1 MNTSKKRILM
11 VAESSHISSGF
22 GNYTNQILKRLHA
35 TGKYEI
41 AELSCYRT
49 ESVKKT
55 EPWKIYPVAVNH
67 DDHSFSEYS
76 ANMSNQYGQWRFEFA
91 LLDFKPHIVFDI
103 RDFWNYTFQETS
115 PLREYYY
122 WIINPTYDSDP
133 QKIESINTF
142 KNADMVLFHTEWA
155 KNNLL
160 TKYNYTT
167 NNLGPIASDAVDSN
181 VFKPIGFNKKFHKS
195 QFDIPTD
202 SIVIGTVMRNQKR
215 KLIPDILDVF
225 KKLKHNNPEKSLYL
239 YLHTSYP
246 DALGWDIPALLLEH
260 NISNNVLLT
269 YKCKSCKSFT
279 SSVYKGITKI
289 CNKCN
294 QKALCLWSTNN
305 PLENTELNQIYN
317 LFDIYIQYAI
327 CEGFGI
333 PVVEAASVGLPIVTV
348 NFGAMGEV
356 GTNVGSYLVDT
367 QRVFREQET
376 NADRCY
382 PNNDQCCSI
391 LQKLVD
397 TPFTELNTI
406 GKNTRKKLLS
416 SYSWDKTAKTYEDIF
431 DNIDTNLLKQWDAP
445 MWNMNLK
452 HVVANFPNNR
462 DFIYNIIDN
471 IINDPKLKSTSFIED
486 LIKALD
492 NTFMINGFNMQHFTR
507 ADAVKILEIYANN
520 KFAME
525 TIRTNKNYTHSPN
538 LKTFF
543 EYSSK

>member
-1 MNTSKKRILM
+1 M

-55 EPWKIYPVAVNH
+55 EPWKVYPVAVNH
-67 DDHSFSEYS
+67 DDPSFDQYS
-76 ANMSNQYGQWRFEFA
+76 ANPSNQYGQWRFEFA

-160 TKYNYTT
+160 TKYNYTI

-181 VFKPIGFNKKFHKS
+181 IFKPLGFNKKFHKS

-225 KKLKHNNPEKSLYL
+225 TKLKNNNPEKPLYL

-269 YKCKSCKSFT
+269 YKCKFCKSFM

-294 QKALCLWSTNN
+294 QKTSCLWSTNN

-356 GTNVGSYLVDT
+356 GNNIGSYLVDT
-367 QRVFREQET
+367 QRIFREQET

-382 PNNDQCCSI
+382 PNNDQCYSI
-391 LQKLVD
+391 LEKLIN
-397 TPFTELNTI
+397 TPFMELNTI

-416 SYSWDKTAKTYEDIF
+416 SYSWDKTAKIYENIF
-431 DNIDTNLLKQWDAP
+431 DNIDIKLLRQWDAP
-445 MWNMNLK
+445 VWNMNLK
-452 HVVANFPNNR
+452 HVVNNLPNNR
-462 DFIYNIIDN
+462 DFIYDIIDN

-492 NTFMINGFNMQHFTR
+492 NNVMINGFNAQNFTR
-507 ADAVKILEIYANN
+507 SDAVKVLEVYANN

-525 TIRTNKNYTHSPN
+525 AIRTNKNYIPPIN

>member
-1 MNTSKKRILM
+1 MSKKRILM
-11 VAESSHISSGF
+11 VAESSHITSGF
-22 GNYTNQILKRLHA
+22 GNYTNQILSRLHK

-49 ESVKKT
+49 ASVKKT

-67 DDHSFSEYS
+67 GDPLHDQYS
-76 ANMSNQYGQWRFEFA
+76 ANMSNQYGQWRFELA

-115 PLREYYY
+115 PLRDYYY

-160 TKYNYTT
+160 TKYNYTK
-167 NNLGPIASDAVDSN
+167 NNLGPIASDAVDSDI
-181 VFKPIGFNKKFHKS
+181 FKPVGFNKKFHKS

-215 KLIPDILDVF
+215 KLIPDLLDVF
-225 KKLKHNNPEKSLYL
+225 KKLKNNNPEKSLYL

-246 DALGWDIPALLLEH
+246 DALGWDIPALILEH
-260 NISNNVLLT
+260 DISNNVLLT
-269 YKCKSCKSFT
+269 YKCRSCNHFVC
-279 SSVYKGITKI
+279 SVYKGVNKI
-289 CNKCN
+289 CNKCK
-294 QKALCLWSTNN
+294 QKTSYLWSTNN
-305 PLENTELNQIYN
+305 GLENTQLNQIYN
-317 LFDIYIQYAI
+317 LFDIYVQYAI

-333 PVVEAASVGLPIVTV
+333 PVVEAASVGLPIVTID
-348 NFGAMGEV
+348 FGAMGEV
-356 GTNVGSYLVDT
+356 GKNVGAYLVNT
-367 QRVFREQET
+367 QRIFREQET

-382 PNNDQCCSI
+382 PNNDECYSI
-391 LQKLVD
+391 LNNLIKI
-397 TPFTELNTI
+397 PYNELNI
-406 GKNTRKKLLS
+406 VGKNTRKKLLS
-416 SYSWDKTAKTYEDIF
+416 SYSWDKTAKIYEDIF
-431 DNIDTNLLKQWDAP
+431 DNVDIESLRGWDAP
-445 MWNMNLK
+445 AWNMNLK
-452 HVVANFPNNR
+452 HVVNDLPNNR
-462 DFIYNIIDN
+462 DFIYDIIDN

-492 NTFMINGFNMQHFTR
+492 NGMMINGFNMQHFTR
-507 ADAVKILEIYANN
+507 SDAVKVLEVYANN

-525 TIRTNKNYTHSPN
+525 TIRTNKNYIHPAN
-538 LKTFF
+538 LQSFF